1 MVSWTVLIQVLWN
14 LRDWRID
21 RLRYARQVQHIIAS
35 QYIYIEKNTF
45 NIEKFLDIFERIRN
59 FGKFSTM
66 AFRNTYANTLK
77 KSRLYLIKQVKQD
90 PF

>member
-1 MVSWTVLIQVLWN
+1 MIVYATPDKFNIS
-14 LRDWRID
+14 LR
-21 RLRYARQVQHIIAS
+21 HN
-35 QYIYIEKNTF
+35 IYIEKNTF

-90 PF
+90 PFLTDFI